1 MSWIES
7 MRRLSRLTPF
17 TVLLAAAACGGD
29 KNPTGPAD
37 PTGPGGGGEPVQFQL
52 VALGRA
58 GLPADVEVEDCTLTR
73 FYGGSIKIDP
83 ATGQWQI
90 SLKVHDKNYG
100 DWGYK
105 DEGGSEGDGTTVFF
119 DSQISG
125 TSHEA
130 TVNADGTEV
139 KIMYDWCENGVADV
153 QLVFD
158 R

>member
-1 MSWIES
+1 MSWIEK

-17 TVLLAAAACGGD
+17 TVLLTAGACGGD

-37 PTGPGGGGEPVQFQL
+37 PTGPGGGDPVQFQL

-83 ATGQWQI
+83 TSGEWQI

-105 DEGGSEGDGTTVFF
+105 DEGGSEGDGTTVWF